1 MSNRLLCP
9 ISLASKMW
17 YWSPVIGKVECIKFE
32 DIKIVLLW
40 CLDFPPV
47 NYYSISKQEGS
58 TLNCT
63 YQNQMNSNC
72 SHQFSKKVNV
82 ICECSL
88 MKTFVS
94 LWILMHSCLLTRN
107 IFIVVWPL
115 IFMGKPKSM
124 EELMHNGMVVKAVAV
139 QHHLIFAIFFTDR
152 WFAIIIIFVV
162 FIIFH
167 NEDIVFF
174 IFIPGS

>member
-1 MSNRLLCP
+1 MLLKWDIEAQSYGRSNV
-9 ISLASKMW
+9 SK
-17 YWSPVIGKVECIKFE
+17 
-32 DIKIVLLW
+32 LR
-40 CLDFPPV
+40 
-47 NYYSISKQEGS
+47 ISKLDCCDAWILPQLTVTASVNKKVSNSGS

-72 SHQFSKKVNV
+72 THQFSKKVNV

-94 LWILMHSCLLTRN
+94 LWILMHSWLLTRN

-124 EELMHNGMVVKAVAV
+124 EELVHNGMVVKAVAV
-139 QHHLIFAIFFTDR
+139 QNHYILASFFANR
-152 WFAIIIIFVV
+152 WFTIIFMFAV
-162 FIIFH
+162 IFSDK
-167 NEDIVFF
+167 DIVFF
-174 IFIPGS
+174 YLIPGS

>member
-1 MSNRLLCP
+1 MLLKWDIEAQSYGRLNV
-9 ISLASKMW
+9 SK
-17 YWSPVIGKVECIKFE
+17 
-32 DIKIVLLW
+32 LR
-40 CLDFPPV
+40 
-47 NYYSISKQEGS
+47 ISKLDCCDAWIFPHLTITASVNKKVSNSGS

-72 SHQFSKKVNV
+72 THQFSKKVNV

-94 LWILMHSCLLTRN
+94 LWILMHSWLLTRN

-124 EELMHNGMVVKAVAV
+124 EELVHNGMVVKAVAV
-139 QHHLIFAIFFTDR
+139 QNHYILASFFADR
-152 WFAIIIIFVV
+152 WFTIIFMFAV
-162 FIIFH
+162 IFSDK
-167 NEDIVFF
+167 DIVFF
-174 IFIPGS
+174 NLIPGS